1 MRSDVYEYFE
11 GEVAQHSAT
20 RLVVDVGGIGYEL
33 FVPLGHAWP
42 VGARA
47 RVWAHLAVRED
58 AHLLY
63 GFPDRSTR
71 DLFRQ
76 LLTVSG
82 VGPRLALGLL
92 SGMPRLELLAA
103 LAREDRA
110 RLVALKGIGKKT
122 VDQLLLAL
130 GDKAKALLAAEE
142 TEVGARSSG
151 PAAPLPAVLDDA
163 VAALVSIGYAEKDAR
178 KQVERAAASLG
189 QGTDLE
195 LLVRNALAG

>member
-1 MRSDVYEYFE
+1 VYDYFE

-20 RLVVDVGGIGYEL
+20 RLVVDVGGVGYEL
-33 FVPLGHAWP
+33 SVPLGYAWP
-42 VGARA
+42 VGRPA
-47 RVWAHLAVRED
+47 RVFAHLAVRDD
-58 AHLLY
+58 AHQLY
-63 GFPDRSTR
+63 GFPDRATR

-92 SGMPRLELLAA
+92 SGLPRLELLAA
-103 LAREDRA
+103 LANDDRA
-110 RLVALKGIGKKT
+110 RLLALKGIGKRI
-122 VDQLLLAL
+122 VDQLLLAFS
-130 GDKAKALLAAEE
+130 DKAKAMLAAEAA
-142 TEVGARSSG
+142 EVGEAPEG
-151 PAAPLPAVLDDA
+151 PAGPLPVVLDDA

-189 QGTDLE
+189 SSADLE